1 MKKSDIALMS
11 SIIASVVTLGLI
23 VLFVLV
29 NR

>member
-11 SIIASVVTLGLI
+11 SIIAIVIAIGLI

>member
-11 SIIASVVTLGLI
+11 SIIASVIALSLI